1 MNFIK
6 WFKSQDDFGAPI
18 GLNYRGAGTHKTVV
32 GACTTICFKVFMIY
46 IAIMRTLKW
55 IGKHDP
61 KFSPVVIHTDLHE
74 LGDLNIAEH

>member
-1 MNFIK
+1 
-6 WFKSQDDFGAPI
+6 
-18 GLNYRGAGTHKTVV
+18 VV